1 MNTNEFDRL
10 IRIKELKGLIGLSHA
25 SIYRHI
31 SNGNFPKPVHLSQ
44 RCVAW
49 RMSAIEAWIKDKE
62 SKDATK

>member
-31 SNGNFPKPVHLSQ
+31 SNGNFQSLSIYLSD
-44 RCVAW
+44 VLLGG
-49 RMSAIEAWIKDKE
+49 
-62 SKDATK
+62 